1 MDQDAIA
8 TPTRYL
14 DEAVE
19 KREPHVPRELGLL
32 DDNLE
37 RLSSAID
44 DLQRRLGPVL
54 NLGPM
59 PGTIRQEGDEEALAP
74 YAERV
79 RNQRRLVEGN
89 IERLHELLARV
100 EV

>member
-1 MDQDAIA
+1 MDEIAVAA
-8 TPTRYL
+8 TPARYL
-14 DEAVE
+14 DEEV

-37 RLSSAID
+37 RLSSVID

-54 NLGPM
+54 NLGPV
-59 PGTIRQEGDEEALAP
+59 PGTIRQEGDEETLAP
-74 YAERV
+74 YAERI
-79 RNQRRLVEGN
+79 RNGRRLVEGN
-89 IERLHELLARV
+89 IERLRELLDRL